1 MHFSTTDNES
11 CDVLISHSRVATTH
25 DFLLQ
30 WLDVP
35 VCFIIRWKIPC
46 LIPKFVLWGWILPF
60 EPAFSELYC
69 VCLSV
74 GLKNVGQ
81 AFLIGHGACFTLY
94 LLIPSGLDAVPLKFY
109 SSTISNM
116 YISS

>member
-11 CDVLISHSRVATTH
+11 CDVLISHSR
-25 DFLLQ
+25 
-30 WLDVP
+30 
-35 VCFIIRWKIPC
+35 
-46 LIPKFVLWGWILPF
+46 VLWGWILPF